1 MQNRQT
7 FNLISVG
14 WRVPFDPGSIR
25 CGVAVWQPRRVIIL
39 VNNID
44 SASKYNPLHAEEV
57 QRLRLS
63 AQSHH
68 RYVLAFDKYYC

>member
-44 SASKYNPLHAEEV
+44 LTSKYNPLH
-57 QRLRLS
+57 
-63 AQSHH
+63 
-68 RYVLAFDKYYC
+68 D